1 MYVRKQKTIS
11 NEMKQ
16 VAGLENDSIAAN
28 FNYNCLHFGWLL
40 R

>member
-1 MYVRKQKTIS
+1 MIL

-16 VAGLENDSIAAN
+16 VAGLGDDSIAAN
-28 FNYNCLHFGWLL
+28 INYNCLHFGWLL